1 MSQTHK
7 DVSVGVIIARDA
19 KENAKRGSPAQ
30 SLFFKRCAF
39 KLKRGTMVQI
49 NKVERPNPQDLTAQN
64 KFYAQVKASGKT
76 DLERLAYL
84 VSNQSTV
91 REGDCYA
98 VILSLIH
105 NIIDELKQGRT
116 VKLDKLGTFR
126 LSVRSEGAANQAEV
140 TQSNIKSVHVN
151 FLADKRLKNGLN
163 TNTVTFTLS
172 QS

>member
-1 MSQTHK
+1 M
-7 DVSVGVIIARDA
+7 VS
-19 KENAKRGSPAQ
+19 
-30 SLFFKRCAF
+30 
-39 KLKRGTMVQI
+39 I
-49 NKVERPNPQDLTAQN
+49 NKVERPNPQDRAADN
-64 KFYAQVKASGKT
+64 KFFAQVKASGKT

-116 VKLDKLGTFR
+116 VKLDKLGTFK
-126 LSVRSEGAANQAEV
+126 LSVRSEGANTTAQV
-140 TQSNIKSVHVN
+140 TLNSIKSLHVH
-151 FLADKRLKNGLN
+151 FIADKRLKNNLN
-163 TNTVTFTLS
+163 LGTVTFSIS